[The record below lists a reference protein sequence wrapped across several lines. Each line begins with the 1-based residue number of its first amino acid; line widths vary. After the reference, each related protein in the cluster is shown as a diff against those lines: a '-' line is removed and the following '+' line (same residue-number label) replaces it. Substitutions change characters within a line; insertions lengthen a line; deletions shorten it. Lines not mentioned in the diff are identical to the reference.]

1 MICLGCAPA
10 VYEDELEIFEEL
22 VKGDLREDLRAANGR
37 SESGKDAPAV
47 LGARAFLHVLTL
59 VT

>member
-1 MICLGCAPA
+1 M
-10 VYEDELEIFEEL
+10 YEDELEIFEEL

-37 SESGKDAPAV
+37 SESGKAAPAV